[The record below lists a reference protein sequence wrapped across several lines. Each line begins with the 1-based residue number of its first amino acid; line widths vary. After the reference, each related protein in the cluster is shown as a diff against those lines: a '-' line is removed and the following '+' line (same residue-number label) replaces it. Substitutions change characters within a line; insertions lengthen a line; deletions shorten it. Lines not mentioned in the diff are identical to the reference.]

1 MKNIKAIVLEKY
13 NDSTKYKEIDENV
26 YKNLSDGNF
35 RITLSCEL
43 EKEED
48 SQYPLEDILD
58 KYYVNCT
65 DYFEEKNDGAIR
77 TLIFE
82 LEGSLNDNE
91 DNYNNIMEVSK
102 IIGKRVYN
110 KEENGYIK
118 LIIG

>member
-13 NDSTKYKEIDENV
+13 NDSMRYRKVNENV

-35 RITLSCEL
+35 RITISCEL
-43 EKEED
+43 EKDED

-65 DYFEEKNDGAIR
+65 DYYGEKNNGTIKSI
-77 TLIFE
+77 IFE

-91 DNYNNIMEVSK
+91 DNYDNIMELSK

-118 LIIG
+118 LIIE

>member
-13 NDSTKYKEIDENV
+13 NNSTEYRKLNEYV

-43 EKEED
+43 ENDED

-65 DYFEEKNDGAIR
+65 DYFEEKKYGSIR

-82 LEGSLNDNE
+82 LEGSLNNDE
-91 DNYNNIMEVSK
+91 DNYVNIMEVSK
-102 IIGKRVYN
+102 IIGKQVYN

-118 LIIG
+118 LIIV